1 MTSQKGAKIQPVRG
15 TQDILPDKTPS
26 FRHIENKA
34 LEIAERY
41 GFQEIS
47 TPLIEFTEVF
57 TRTLG
62 DTSDIVTKEMYTFND
77 LSGENITLRPE
88 GTAGVARAF
97 LSNGLAQNLPLKVFY
112 SGPMFR
118 YERPQKGRRRQFK
131 QVGIELIGI
140 DGSQADIEVI
150 SLGNHFLRELGLEDS
165 FTIELNSLG
174 DPDSRSEYKKAL
186 LEYLSAHKKNLSPNS
201 IKRLE
206 KNPLR
211 ILDSKDKED
220 QKITADAPLI
230 SNSLNDKSKKFFE
243 EIRTGLEKLNISYV
257 INERLV
263 RGLDYYNHT
272 AFEFVSQSLG
282 AQGALLAGGRYD
294 GLIKQM
300 GGPDTPGIG
309 WAAGIERLEMLLKDF
324 PKKRRPISII
334 PGDSSLNEK
343 ASIISN
349 DLRQSG
355 YTIDF
360 AYSGNMK
367 KRLKNSNKVNA
378 CACIILDKEAVK
390 DGNCILRDMDR
401 GEQILIDSNNLS
413 YHLKKYK

>member
-1 MTSQKGAKIQPVRG
+1 MTSQKATKIQPIRG
-15 TQDILPDKTPS
+15 TQDILPDKTPF
-26 FRHIENKA
+26 FRLIESTA
-34 LEIAERY
+34 LELVERY

-62 DTSDIVTKEMYTFND
+62 NTSDIVTKEMYTFND
-77 LSGENITLRPE
+77 LSGETITLRPE

-131 QVGIELIGI
+131 QVGVELIGI
-140 DGSQADIEVI
+140 NSSQADIEVI
-150 SLGNHFLRELGLEDS
+150 SLGNHFLQELGLEDG

-186 LEYLSAHKKNLSPNS
+186 LEYLSDHEKNLSSNS
-201 IKRLE
+201 IKRLK

-220 QKITADAPLI
+220 QKITADAPFI
-230 SNSLNDKSKKFFE
+230 SNSLNDKSKRFFE
-243 EIRTGLEKLNISYV
+243 EVRTGLEKLNINYV

-309 WAAGIERLEMLLKDF
+309 WAAGVERLEMLLKTF
-324 PKKRRPISII
+324 PKKRRPISVV
-334 PGDSSLNEK
+334 PGDSSLSEK
-343 ASIISN
+343 ASTISN

-355 YTIDF
+355 YAIDF
-360 AYSGNMK
+360 GYSGNMK

-378 CACIILDKEAVK
+378 CACIIIDNETIK
-390 DGNCILRDMDR
+390 DGNCIVRDMDS
-401 GEQILIDSNNLS
+401 GEQVTIDLNKLS
-413 YHLKKYK
+413 HHLKNYK

>member
-1 MTSQKGAKIQPVRG
+1 
-15 TQDILPDKTPS
+15 
-26 FRHIENKA
+26 
-34 LEIAERY
+34 
-41 GFQEIS
+41 
-47 TPLIEFTEVF
+47 
-57 TRTLG
+57 
-62 DTSDIVTKEMYTFND
+62 MYTFND
-77 LSGENITLRPE
+77 LSGETITLRPE

-140 DGSQADIEVI
+140 DGSQADVEVI

-334 PGDSSLNEK
+334 PGDPSLNE
-343 ASIISN
+343 
-349 DLRQSG
+349 
-355 YTIDF
+355 
-360 AYSGNMK
+360 
-367 KRLKNSNKVNA
+367 
-378 CACIILDKEAVK
+378 
-390 DGNCILRDMDR
+390 NCL
-401 GEQILIDSNNLS
+401 
-413 YHLKKYK
+413 

>member
-1 MTSQKGAKIQPVRG
+1 M
-15 TQDILPDKTPS
+15 
-26 FRHIENKA
+26 
-34 LEIAERY
+34 
-41 GFQEIS
+41 
-47 TPLIEFTEVF
+47 
-57 TRTLG
+57 
-62 DTSDIVTKEMYTFND
+62 
-77 LSGENITLRPE
+77 
-88 GTAGVARAF
+88 
-97 LSNGLAQNLPLKVFY
+97 
-112 SGPMFR
+112 
-118 YERPQKGRRRQFK
+118 
-131 QVGIELIGI
+131 
-140 DGSQADIEVI
+140 
-150 SLGNHFLRELGLEDS
+150 
-165 FTIELNSLG
+165 
-174 DPDSRSEYKKAL
+174 
-186 LEYLSAHKKNLSPNS
+186 
-201 IKRLE
+201 
-206 KNPLR
+206 
-211 ILDSKDKED
+211 DSKDKED

-334 PGDSSLNEK
+334 PGDPSLNEK

-378 CACIILDKEAVK
+378 CVCIIIDNETIK
-390 DGNCILRDMDR
+390 DENCIVRDMDS
-401 GEQILIDSNNLS
+401 GEQVTISLNNLNH
-413 YHLKKYK
+413 HLKNYK

>member
-1 MTSQKGAKIQPVRG
+1 MTSQKGIKIQPIRG
-15 TQDILPDKTPS
+15 TQDILPDKMAS
-26 FRHIENKA
+26 FRLIESTAIK
-34 LEIAERY
+34 LVEQY

-77 LSGENITLRPE
+77 LSGETITLRPE

-118 YERPQKGRRRQFK
+118 YERPQKGRRRQFG
-131 QVGIELIGI
+131 QVGVELIGI
-140 DGSQADIEVI
+140 DSSQADIEVI
-150 SLGNHFLRELGLEDS
+150 SLGNHFLQELGLEDS
-165 FTIELNSLG
+165 FTIEINTLG
-174 DPDSRSEYKKAL
+174 DPDSRSEYKRTL
-186 LEYLSAHKKNLSPNS
+186 LEYLSAHEKTLSPTS
-201 IKRLE
+201 IQRLK

-220 QKITADAPLI
+220 QKVVADAPFI

-243 EIRTGLEKLNISYV
+243 EVRNGLEKLNINYV

-272 AFEFVSQSLG
+272 AFEFLSGSLG
-282 AQGALLAGGRYD
+282 AQGTLLAGGRYD

-309 WAAGIERLEMLLKDF
+309 WAAGVERLEMLLKTA
-324 PKKRRPISII
+324 PKKRRPISIV
-334 PGDSSLNEK
+334 PGDSTLNEK
-343 ASIISN
+343 ALIISN

-360 AYSGNMK
+360 GYSGNIK

-378 CACIILDKEAVK
+378 CACIIIDNETIK
-390 DGNCILRDMDR
+390 DGNCIVRDMDS
-401 GEQILIDSNNLS
+401 GKQVTIDLSNLNH
-413 YHLKKYK
+413 HLKSYK